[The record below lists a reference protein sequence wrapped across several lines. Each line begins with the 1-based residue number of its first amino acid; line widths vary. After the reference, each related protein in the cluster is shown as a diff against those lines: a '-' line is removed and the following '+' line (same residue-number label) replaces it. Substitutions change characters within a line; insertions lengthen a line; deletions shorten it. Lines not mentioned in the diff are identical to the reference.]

1 MESNMNVDMEHE
13 SLSYQLRKERQNNN
27 SGFKWF
33 LIIFLGVFL
42 GNSASIGVERLILYW
57 ELNQIAKASTA
68 ALNELSRQ
76 SALDRKQREL
86 NLAQQRKLQAEREKE
101 RQIQLNQ
108 KSAAFRQANEMC
120 MFWREQVR
128 SDNTQQNR
136 VYRDQAC
143 ALVNKFR

>member
-1 MESNMNVDMEHE
+1 MNVDMEHE